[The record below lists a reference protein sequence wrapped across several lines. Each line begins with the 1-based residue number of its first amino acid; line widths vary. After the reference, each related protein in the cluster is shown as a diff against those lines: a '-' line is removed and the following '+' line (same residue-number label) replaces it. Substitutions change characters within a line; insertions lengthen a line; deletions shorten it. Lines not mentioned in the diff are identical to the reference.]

1 MNTRNKK
8 LFILTESDIN
18 GILFCDTSDTEGELQ
33 LDVEDLGF
41 LENDVDDIEKS
52 GHNEEPVEVLIKP
65 PQAKPAV
72 VTEMTS
78 QKVVNLSFCSSND
91 LLFKW
96 QKQNEATDKQQQLSH
111 RRVEY
116 GKIFLH
122 SSEDSTPH
130 EAFNQASNFE
140 NFPSEV
146 VIPQTILYSQ
156 QQGHVFTTSLE
167 KIKAFWDAFVYFL
180 GMHFGFV
187 ITHAAFRL
195 KVFNRQRY

>member
-78 QKVVNLSFCSSND
+78 
-91 LLFKW
+91 
-96 QKQNEATDKQQQLSH
+96 
-111 RRVEY
+111 
-116 GKIFLH
+116 
-122 SSEDSTPH
+122 
-130 EAFNQASNFE
+130 
-140 NFPSEV
+140 
-146 VIPQTILYSQ
+146 
-156 QQGHVFTTSLE
+156 
-167 KIKAFWDAFVYFL
+167 
-180 GMHFGFV
+180 
-187 ITHAAFRL
+187 
-195 KVFNRQRY
+195 